1 MTTAIQSPSPPTPAP
16 AGIQTTKVEG
26 FPQRVPATSPSA
38 PEGAAA
44 IESRKRPEFVRPK
57 DPVLRFTPTAWAK
70 LLFFCHY
77 GDTEIGGFGIAY
89 PDDLLLI
96 HDFQS
101 VHQVVSS
108 VTVAF
113 DDVAVAD
120 FYEEQVDLGRKPQE
134 FSRIWLHTHPGQS
147 PSPSLTDEETFA
159 RVFGS
164 CDWAVMA
171 ILAQGGKTYARLRF
185 NSGPGGSMLIPVQV
199 DYSQEFPGSDWEA
212 WQEEYDLHVHPEPLV
227 LGQKPAQEPSQRL
240 CEQRQR
246 EEHDEEARD
255 AHAWWER
262 WEAGF

>member
-1 MTTAIQSPSPPTPAP
+1 M
-16 AGIQTTKVEG
+16 
-26 FPQRVPATSPSA
+26 
-38 PEGAAA
+38 
-44 IESRKRPEFVRPK
+44 
-57 DPVLRFTPTAWAK
+57 AWAK

-77 GDTEIGGFGIAY
+77 GDTEIGGFGITD

-171 ILAQGGKTYARLRF
+171 ILARGGKTYARLRF
-185 NSGPGGSMLIPVQV
+185 NSGPGGSLLIPVLV

-227 LGQKPAQEPSQRL
+227 LGQKSAQEPSQRL
-240 CEQRQR
+240 CEQRQP